1 MGIIERYYGN
11 WLKGVF
17 SEEEGAVSLLEA
29 AASHVHRS
37 TTYRIRNDWGL
48 LLDGSFEQG
57 DSDAADLVRAFDI
70 ATLAPKIIKFSA
82 SAHIDNQIFVRLGLT
97 ADEATAK
104 HIVPV
109 YLITDLH
116 GKQGIVM
123 PAYANSLSL
132 VRSNN
137 QEEIDAAALE
147 PAILRG
153 VVQVRE
159 ALRTLHTAGIIH
171 NDIKPGNILLDFA
184 GNWYLCDLGSC
195 TCSGIRGVRDVKFS
209 DHYRPTDFHKLSAKV
224 KRNTVAFD
232 LLLLAV
238 VALDRLEL
246 LQLRGGF
253 TSQDLIASAGKV
265 INEELAI
272 LLREMIKC
280 LL

>member
-1 MGIIERYYGN
+1 MKGI
-11 WLKGVF
+11 F
-17 SEEEGAVSLLEA
+17 SEDGAVGLLEA

-37 TTYRIRNDWGL
+37 TTYRIRTDFGL

-57 DSDAADLVRAFDI
+57 DSDAADLVRAFEI
-70 ATLAPKIIKFSA
+70 TTLAPKIIKFSA
-82 SAHIDNQIFVRLGLT
+82 SAHIDNQIFMRLGLT
-97 ADEATAK
+97 SDEAAAK

-109 YLITDLH
+109 HLITDLH

-153 VVQVRE
+153 VIQIRE
-159 ALRTLHTAGIIH
+159 ALDTLHAAGVIH

-184 GNWYLCDLGSC
+184 GNWHLCDLGSC
-195 TCSGIRGVRDVKFS
+195 TCAGIRVVKDVKFS
-209 DHYRPTDFHKLSAKV
+209 DYYRPTDFHKLSAKV

-232 LLLLAV
+232 QLLLAV

-253 TSQDLIASAGKV
+253 TSNQLIASAGKV
-265 INEELAI
+265 VNEELAN
-272 LLREMIKC
+272 LLREMIQC